1 MSGVNQITIVGHVG
15 DTPELKFSQD
25 GMPYC
30 RFSVAVN
37 EEWKT
42 DGEKRSRVT
51 WFPCVTFNG
60 KSEVCAN
67 FLERGRLVGIQG
79 RVQTREYDD
88 RNGVRH
94 QVMQVIADKVTF
106 LGPSKRGD
114 DQARPVPGMPTSES
128 RGSDPGDPPF

>member
-1 MSGVNQITIVGHVG
+1 VGRVG

-25 GMPYC
+25 GTAYC

-42 DGEKRSRVT
+42 NGEKRSRVT
-51 WFPCVTFNG
+51 WFSCVTFNG

-67 FLERGRLVGIQG
+67 YLERGRLVGIQG
-79 RVQTREYDD
+79 RVQTREYED
-88 RNGVRH
+88 RNGVRR
-94 QVMQVIADKVTF
+94 QVMQVIADRVAF

-114 DQARPVPGMPTSES
+114 DQPHPTPGTLRTE
-128 RGSDPGDPPF
+128 GASDPDDGPPF

>member
-1 MSGVNQITIVGHVG
+1 MSGVNQVTIVGHVG

-37 EEWKT
+37 EEWKAN
-42 DGEKRSRVT
+42 GEKRSRVT

-60 KSEVCAN
+60 RSESCAN
-67 FLERGRLVGIQG
+67 FLNRGRLVGVQG
-79 RVQTREYDD
+79 RIQTREYED

-114 DQARPVPGMPTSES
+114 DQARPMPGTPRSNGEN
-128 RGSDPGDPPF
+128 DPADGPPF

>member
-1 MSGVNQITIVGHVG
+1 MSGVNQVTIVGHVG
-15 DTPELKFSQD
+15 DTPELKFSQE

-42 DGEKRSRVT
+42 NGEKRSRVT

-60 KSEVCAN
+60 QSEVCAN
-67 FLERGRLVGIQG
+67 FLDRGRLVGIQG
-79 RVQTREYDD
+79 RIQTREYED

-106 LGPSKRGD
+106 LGPSKRGE
-114 DQARPVPGMPTSES
+114 DQPRPTPGTPRSN
-128 RGSDPGDPPF
+128 GDSNPADGPPF

>member
-1 MSGVNQITIVGHVG
+1 MNGVNQITIVGNVG

-25 GMPYC
+25 GTPYC

-42 DGEKRSRVT
+42 NGEKRSRVT

-67 FLERGRLVGIQG
+67 FLARGRLVGIQG
-79 RVQTREYDD
+79 RIQTNEYED

-94 QVMQVIADKVTF
+94 QVMQVIAEKVTF
-106 LGPSKRGD
+106 LGLSKRAD
-114 DQARPVPGMPTSES
+114 DQTHPMPGTPRTTSTADDES
-128 RGSDPGDPPF
+128 PF

>member
-15 DTPELKFSQD
+15 DAPELKFSQD

-42 DGEKRSRVT
+42 NGEKRSRVS
-51 WFPCVTFNG
+51 WFPCITFNG
-60 KSEVCAN
+60 KSEACAN
-67 FLERGRLVGIQG
+67 FLEKGRLVGIQG
-79 RVQTREYDD
+79 HIQTRDYED
-88 RNGVRH
+88 RNRVRH

-114 DQARPVPGMPTSES
+114 DEARPTPGTP
-128 RGSDPGDPPF
+128 RNNGGSAPGDEAPF

>member
-1 MSGVNQITIVGHVG
+1 MSGVNQVTIVGHVG
-15 DTPELKFSQD
+15 DTPELKFSQE

-42 DGEKRSRVT
+42 NGEKRSRVT
-51 WFPCVTFNG
+51 WFPCVTFSG
-60 KSEVCAN
+60 QSEVCAN
-67 FLERGRLVGIQG
+67 FLDRGRLVGIQG
-79 RVQTREYDD
+79 RIQTREYED

-106 LGPSKRGD
+106 LGPSKRGE
-114 DQARPVPGMPTSES
+114 DQPRPTPGTPRSN
-128 RGSDPGDPPF
+128 GDSNPVDSPPF